1 MDTQSYAALAS
12 VTQYWYL
19 ILIALIF
26 LSLVLVSVSEYRQ
39 KKKIRKEV
47 GRFVGY
53 LEQKGSQDRI
63 GLTEENI
70 LGSGSRCD
78 IIIDSPYVRKT
89 HAVIYY
95 RDGMLILRPVSGDTK
110 INGRRAIRE
119 HEIFTGDSIET
130 GDVSFKVYKKEAT
143 DNEN

>member
-12 VTQYWYL
+12 VTKYWYL

-70 LGSGSRCD
+70 LGSGSRCRYNNRQ
-78 IIIDSPYVRKT
+78 SVRKKDSRS
-89 HAVIYY
+89 H
-95 RDGMLILRPVSGDTK
+95 ILP
-110 INGRRAIRE
+110 RR
-119 HEIFTGDSIET
+119 
-130 GDVSFKVYKKEAT
+130 
-143 DNEN
+143 